1 MRAVRE
7 SPTLRPLS
15 LEERLESKLKDAE
28 YLLVLVLALM
38 LWTAGFVD
46 LFTHNSQ
53 NKTILGLYS
62 PAYFVFLLVYSLGFP
77 FWYWLIFPP
86 KSIDHFKK
94 GLLFIQTRAW
104 VGIPLFGLFAAFLAS
119 MFLLD
124 RWVTFPLLE
133 ASMAIL
139 VIVAMIVI
147 LVAKPDGVSR
157 MQPWR
162 RTIGLFLVGW
172 VIIELAFQGLS
183 FLRVL
188 PFENAN
194 GMFAPYGRVYQN
206 QEGFTNTRTNKL
218 GWYYPDFRLEQDS
231 RRIIFTG
238 DSYLQGIQVQPEQNL
253 GPLVEERI
261 AATAGEGNGNDTEIL
276 GMGIPGYGPGLYL
289 DRLLIPYTIQP
300 VQPEE
305 VVVFFH
311 IANDFQAANQPDGE
325 RPYYFVGSDGKVAL
339 HENDFVLRHTLQ
351 HTIIRGYEPVNPVR
365 TASTHLFTFNLVDRL
380 LRSLLNEPL
389 EVPTPELHTQKAS
402 PSQPFGPASFVFAQN
417 GGAEADQALAVATG
431 LLADFQEALAK
442 EGVQMRLVTIPYFP
456 AEFYDSQSGS
466 EWDTQLGSYDLLLP
480 EQRLREFANANN
492 IPFLPLGQYWLE
504 SGATVEE
511 VQSLFYGNGTGH
523 FTAEGHE
530 AVAQAVFDCFY
541 RAGFTCPVP

>member
-53 NKTILGLYS
+53 NKAILGLYS
-62 PAYFVFLLVYSLGFP
+62 PAYFVFLLVYSLGFL

-86 KSIDHFKK
+86 KSIDHFKT

-104 VGIPLFGLFAAFLAS
+104 VGIPLFGLFAAILTS

-133 ASMAIL
+133 ASMALL
-139 VIVAMIVI
+139 VIIATIVI
-147 LVAKPDGVSR
+147 LAAKPDGVSR

-172 VIIELAFQGLS
+172 VIIELALQGMSL
-183 FLRVL
+183 LRVL
-188 PFENAN
+188 PLENAN

-206 QEGFTNTRTNKL
+206 QEGFTNTKTNKL
-218 GWYYPDFRLEQDS
+218 GWYYPDFRLEKDS

-238 DSYLQGIQVQPEQNL
+238 DSYLQGIQVRPEQNL

-261 AATAGEGNGNDTEIL
+261 AATAGEGNGNNTEIL

-300 VQPEE
+300 VGPEE

-325 RPYYFVGSDGKVAL
+325 RPYYFIDPHGKVAL
-339 HENDFVLRHTLQ
+339 HENDFGLRHTLQ

-365 TASTHLFTFNLVDRL
+365 TASTHMFTFNLVDRV

-389 EVPTPELHTQKAS
+389 EVPTPALHTQKVS

-456 AEFYDSQSGS
+456 AEFYNLHSGPN
-466 EWDTQLGSYDLLLP
+466 WDTQLGSYDLLLP
-480 EQRLREFANANN
+480 EQRLKEFANAND
-492 IPFLPLGQYWLE
+492 IPFLSLGQYWLL

-511 VQSLFYGNGTGH
+511 VRSLFYGNGTGH
-523 FTAEGHE
+523 FTPEGHE
-530 AVAQAVFDCFY
+530 AAAQAVFDCFY